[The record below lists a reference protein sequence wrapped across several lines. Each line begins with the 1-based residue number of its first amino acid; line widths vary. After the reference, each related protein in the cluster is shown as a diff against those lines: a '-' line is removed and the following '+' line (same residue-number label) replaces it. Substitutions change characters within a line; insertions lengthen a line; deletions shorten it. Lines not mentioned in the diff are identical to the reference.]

1 MTRTQQQFLELL
13 RSGLWGTP
21 ADPSLFQQ
29 ESTDW
34 KSILK
39 TAKEQTVLVIVADGI
54 ETLPKEL
61 WPSKET
67 MLKLMM
73 TRVKTAQMHHLLN
86 STLNQIVNVLD
97 KKGIPSVLL
106 KGQGVAQNY
115 RNPESRTCGDIDLYV
130 GTHNYNTACEIIAA
144 MNKDGEYAAECDHHM
159 HLQVNGVE
167 IEVHRKAGFMQ
178 NRKDDT
184 SFQQWCMDS
193 IDNLYGTDKLGSWDN
208 HGTEIML
215 AAPTFDAFF
224 ILYHALRHMTTEG
237 VGFRQICDWAMYLHK
252 HHAEID
258 IEQLTRR
265 LKEFNMESVW
275 KEFEVFATTLLGMP
289 VDSLIFTP
297 KPMYSRKTEKL
308 LNQIFISGN
317 FGRFD
322 YASMK
327 EKRSI
332 LGSKQNPI
340 IRKMRSFRFQTLR
353 LLNLYILFPK
363 YSIHYWW
370 DWTIRAIQRFSH
382 QER

>member
-130 GTHNYNTACEIIAA
+130 GIENYERACKIIHDL
-144 MNKDGEYAAECDHHM
+144 NKEPQEDIPESGHHK
-159 HLQVNGVE
+159 HLELNGVV
-167 IEVHRKAGFMQ
+167 IEVHKLADPMNSKKQ
-178 NRKDDT
+178 
-184 SFQQWCMDS
+184 SACFQKWTKDS
-193 IDNLYGTDKLGSWDN
+193 IDNLFTTNRLKVWNNDGTS
-208 HGTEIML
+208 IRL
-215 AAPTFDAFF
+215 ALPTFDAFF
-224 ILYHALRHMTTEG
+224 ILHHAVRHMTIEG
-237 VGFRQICDWAMYLHK
+237 IGFRHICDWTMYLHRN
-252 HHAEID
+252 HSEINKN
-258 IEQLTRR
+258 ELQHY
-265 LKEFNMESVW
+265 LKLFNMEQIWQEFGIIAVNILGLPQTEVPLL
-275 KEFEVFATTLLGMP
+275 KESSQSA
-289 VDSLIFTP
+289 
-297 KPMYSRKTEKL
+297 KTERIL
-308 LNQIFISGN
+308 CQIFISGN

-322 YASMK
+322 PNGRNFKKTTYL
-327 EKRSI
+327 KR
-332 LGSKQNPI
+332 KWN
-340 IRKMRSFRFQTLR
+340 SFRFQISR
-353 LLNLYILFPK
+353 LFRFFNLFPS
-363 YSIHYWW
+363 YTLAYASRWI
-370 DWTIRAIQRFSH
+370 TGGIGRLIRLK
-382 QER
+382 

>member
-1 MTRTQQQFLELL
+1 MMTRTQQQFLELL

-130 GTHNYNTACEIIAA
+130 GIENYERACKIIHDL
-144 MNKDGEYAAECDHHM
+144 NKEPQEDIPESGHHK
-159 HLQVNGVE
+159 HLELNGVV
-167 IEVHRKAGFMQ
+167 IEVHKLADSMSSKKQ
-178 NRKDDT
+178 
-184 SFQQWCMDS
+184 SACFQKWTKDS
-193 IDNLYGTDKLGSWDN
+193 IDNLFTTNRLKVWNNDGTS
-208 HGTEIML
+208 IRL
-215 AAPTFDAFF
+215 ALPTFDAFF
-224 ILYHALRHMTTEG
+224 ILHHAVRHMTTEG
-237 VGFRQICDWAMYLHK
+237 IGFRHICDWTMYLHRN
-252 HHAEID
+252 HSEINKN
-258 IEQLTRR
+258 ELQHY
-265 LKEFNMESVW
+265 LKLFNMEQIWQEFGIIAVNILGLPQTEVPLL
-275 KEFEVFATTLLGMP
+275 KESSQSA
-289 VDSLIFTP
+289 
-297 KPMYSRKTEKL
+297 KTERILKH
-308 LNQIFISGN
+308 IFISGN

-322 YASMK
+322 PNGRNFKKTTYL
-327 EKRSI
+327 KR
-332 LGSKQNPI
+332 KWN
-340 IRKMRSFRFQTLR
+340 SFRFQTTRLLR
-353 LLNLYILFPK
+353 LFFLFPK
-363 YSIHYWW
+363 YIIHYWW
-370 DWTIRAIQRFSH
+370 HWMTEATRRFIIGSD
-382 QER
+382 R

>member
-130 GTHNYNTACEIIAA
+130 GIENYERACKIIHDL
-144 MNKDGEYAAECDHHM
+144 NKEPQEDIPESGHHK
-159 HLQVNGVE
+159 HLELNGVV
-167 IEVHRKAGFMQ
+167 IEVHKLADPMSSKKQ
-178 NRKDDT
+178 
-184 SFQQWCMDS
+184 SACFQKWTKDS
-193 IDNLYGTDKLGSWDN
+193 IDNLFTTNRLKVWNNDGTS
-208 HGTEIML
+208 IRL
-215 AAPTFDAFF
+215 ALPTFDAFF
-224 ILYHALRHMTTEG
+224 ILHHAVRHMTTEG
-237 VGFRQICDWAMYLHK
+237 IGFRHICDWTMYLHRN
-252 HHAEID
+252 HSEINKN
-258 IEQLTRR
+258 ELQHY
-265 LKEFNMESVW
+265 LKLFNMEQIWQEFGIIAVNILGLPQTEVPLL
-275 KEFEVFATTLLGMP
+275 KESSQSA
-289 VDSLIFTP
+289 
-297 KPMYSRKTEKL
+297 KTERIL
-308 LNQIFISGN
+308 CQIFISGN

-322 YASMK
+322 PNGRNFKKTTYL
-327 EKRSI
+327 KR
-332 LGSKQNPI
+332 KWN
-340 IRKMRSFRFQTLR
+340 SFRFQISR
-353 LLNLYILFPK
+353 LFRFFNLFPS
-363 YSIHYWW
+363 YTLAYASRWI
-370 DWTIRAIQRFSH
+370 TGGIGRLIRLK
-382 QER
+382 